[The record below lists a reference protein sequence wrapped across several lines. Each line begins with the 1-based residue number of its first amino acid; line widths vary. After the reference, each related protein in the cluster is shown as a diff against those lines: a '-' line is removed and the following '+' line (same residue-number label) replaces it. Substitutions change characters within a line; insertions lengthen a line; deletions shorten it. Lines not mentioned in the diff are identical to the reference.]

1 MRLTALATAAALVLG
16 LGATAL
22 AQTATQPGQSKGQ
35 PKGQTKGPQP
45 AQPQPQAQQDDDK
58 GQRFED
64 WLVRCEPPPQGGPER
79 CFMAQN
85 VAAKNEEGKR
95 IPLLNV
101 LIGHAEAD
109 GQPITV
115 MQFTVP
121 LGLYLPSGIGF
132 QIDQGEQVRVA
143 IEVCSNQAC
152 VARYRLDDSVRA
164 AMQKG
169 QKAEVQL
176 VQANKQAIKVPLSL
190 KGFTKAYAAL
200 K

>member
-1 MRLTALATAAALVLG
+1 MAAALALG
-16 LGATAL
+16 LQATAL
-22 AQTATQPGQSKGQ
+22 AQTATQPKGQNKGQ
-35 PKGQTKGPQP
+35 PP
-45 AQPQPQAQQDDDK
+45 APQPQAEQDDDK
-58 GQRFED
+58 GQRFDD
-64 WLVRCEPPPQGGPER
+64 WLVRCEAPPQGGGER

-101 LIGHAEAD
+101 IIGHGTAE

-132 QIDQGEQVRVA
+132 QVDQGEPVRIA
-143 IEVCSNQAC
+143 IEVCSHQAC
-152 VARYRLDDSVRA
+152 VARYRLDDGMRA

-176 VQANKQAIKVPLSL
+176 VQANKQTIKVPVSL
-190 KGFTKAYAAL
+190 KGFTKAYGAL